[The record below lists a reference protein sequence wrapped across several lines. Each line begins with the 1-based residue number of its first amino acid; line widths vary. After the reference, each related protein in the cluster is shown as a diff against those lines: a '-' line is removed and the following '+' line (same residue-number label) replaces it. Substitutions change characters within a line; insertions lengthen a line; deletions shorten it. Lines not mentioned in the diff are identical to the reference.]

1 MWYMDFHNH
10 LDIDPD
16 AIIGDW
22 EQTEPASADIAFTA
36 VRDPSSKP
44 GKKQLHVCRGE
55 TNTFYWKLDQTL
67 QANGYRT
74 WITSHQSASM
84 DVESIEA
91 TIADVLHTISNT
103 DTYDV
108 NCLGVDEFEDGYEF
122 IGVYPSELT
131 EKEGVTNSIVEEV
144 VSYVL
149 DEDNQDGNGG
159 PNGNVTPAGPAA
171 DGDAAQTAD
180 DHQTF
185 REEAQTI
192 TIDVFPRTPD
202 GIARVSEIDD
212 RTDDATDDSTDDSEL
227 PE

>member
-1 MWYMDFHNH
+1 MDFHNH

-16 AIIGDW
+16 DIIGEW
-22 EQTEPASADIAFTA
+22 EQTEPTSADIAFTA
-36 VRDPSSKP
+36 VRDSSTES

-55 TNTFYWKLDQTL
+55 ANTFYWKLDQTL
-67 QANGYRT
+67 HADGYRT

-84 DVESIEA
+84 DVESIEE
-91 TIADVLHTISNT
+91 TVADVLHTVSNT
-103 DTYDV
+103 NTYDV

-122 IGVYPSELT
+122 IAVYPSELT
-131 EKEGVTNSIVEEV
+131 EKDGITNSIIENV

-171 DGDAAQTAD
+171 DADAAQTAD

-185 REEAQTI
+185 QEDAQTI

-202 GIARVSEIDD
+202 GVARISDLDVT
-212 RTDDATDDSTDDSEL
+212 TDDNSDDQNGNSE
-227 PE
+227 PTS